1 MKQSNKQKTAYVRC
15 LWTVSDKSLRMV
27 HAVGM
32 LLGLRRLI
40 DWGNCVKQTK
50 KEPMSGACK

>member
-1 MKQSNKQKTAYVRC
+1 
-15 LWTVSDKSLRMV
+15 MV

-50 KEPMSGACK
+50 KSLCQVPVSDKSLGMLHPAGMLQGLRRLDRLE